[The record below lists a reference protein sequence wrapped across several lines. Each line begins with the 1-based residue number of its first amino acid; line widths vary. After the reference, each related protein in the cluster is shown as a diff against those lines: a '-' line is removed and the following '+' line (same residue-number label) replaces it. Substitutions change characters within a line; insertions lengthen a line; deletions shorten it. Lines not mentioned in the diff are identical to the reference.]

1 MSSGIRRPAK
11 KQSVRRAAV
20 PRPAPPAQETAQ
32 PVETRA
38 STDYTLMS
46 STRTRTHNVM
56 RFLSPTSV
64 DLTTFTPPV
73 KMRRRNR
80 DYFRLKNKKRNEERV
95 QSGTDLVEETVD
107 AEPELDSRPKADM
120 NLIADVGG
128 ARRNKRNLFKKKTKQ
143 VYFADE
149 EKRRLDIE
157 EARPW
162 VLEDDDESHVWTGD
176 LEGGQNASAYVLF
189 VLADDGFRVVP
200 VDRWYKFAPKLKYRT
215 MTLDEAEEELTR
227 MQKSHAKRDLWI
239 MRRNAE
245 PEQET
250 DAAPAPA
257 PLVEYEANVF
267 GSDSDHDSDS
277 GAKKKAKKVSNKH
290 GAADEIEF
298 EMEFDDDEELGDVRF
313 EFNEEEAGQERGPT
327 AFYAPSD
334 DEEEAEP
341 TERGAKEA
349 KALKK
354 LVRKRED
361 KGAYASDREE
371 NPYLSE
377 EESESEESDA
387 KPEPEANADVKPETP
402 VKPEPPKLVPR
413 ASTSSGV
420 KKRKRPLAPTV
431 DTRPKHHKPTTV
443 ITQQEI
449 VDLIR
454 SGVSTTKDLIIHVR
468 KKLKADPQ
476 NQQRIHAILK
486 QVATL
491 KEAIAASG
499 TTVAM
504 IASQLTVV
512 GHVRRAYSMKTS
524 VAMLQPLASFVSSI
538 LWLKYGLLR
547 NDHVVSLVNVFG
559 VCVSLWIL
567 LAFWRFSHSRHSVET
582 RVLLALFVSMVCVGF
597 VTMSDQVWAHH
608 VYSIMCCVVSLV
620 FLASPLGQLG
630 QVLRARDASVL
641 LPSVTGLAF

>member
-1 MSSGIRRPAK
+1 MSSGIRRPEK
-11 KQSVRRAAV
+11 KPNVRRAAV
-20 PRPAPPAQETAQ
+20 PRPVSQAQTASE

-80 DYFRLKNKKRNEERV
+80 DYFRLKNKKRNEERG
-95 QSGTDLVEETVD
+95 QSTDLVEETVD
-107 AEPELDSRPKADM
+107 AEPEIDTRPKADM

-162 VLEDDDESHVWTGD
+162 VLEDDDESQVWTGD

-239 MRRNAE
+239 MRRNNE
-245 PEQET
+245 PEPEA
-250 DAAPAPA
+250 DVAPAPA

-267 GSDSDHDSDS
+267 GSDSDHDSDA
-277 GAKKKAKKVSNKH
+277 GAKKKKKQVSNKH

-327 AFYAPSD
+327 AFYAESD
-334 DEEEAEP
+334 DDIDEEEPVEK
-341 TERGAKEA
+341 GKEA
-349 KALKK
+349 KALRK
-354 LVRKRED
+354 LVRKREN
-361 KGAYASDREE
+361 GVEYVSDREE
-371 NPYLSE
+371 NPYLSD
-377 EESESEESDA
+377 EESDSDESDA
-387 KPEPEANADVKPETP
+387 KPEEANPGSTDVKPEP
-402 VKPEPPKLVPR
+402 SAAKPEPPKLVPR
-413 ASTSSGV
+413 ASSSSV

-431 DTRPKHHKPTTV
+431 DTRPKHKPASV

-486 QVATL
+486 LVATL
-491 KEAIAASG
+491 KE
-499 TTVAM
+499 
-504 IASQLTVV
+504 
-512 GHVRRAYSMKTS
+512 
-524 VAMLQPLASFVSSI
+524 
-538 LWLKYGLLR
+538 
-547 NDHVVSLVNVFG
+547 
-559 VCVSLWIL
+559 
-567 LAFWRFSHSRHSVET
+567 
-582 RVLLALFVSMVCVGF
+582 
-597 VTMSDQVWAHH
+597 
-608 VYSIMCCVVSLV
+608 
-620 FLASPLGQLG
+620 GQL
-630 QVLRARDASVL
+630 VLKKPFA
-641 LPSVTGLAF
+641 

>member
-1 MSSGIRRPAK
+1 MSSGIRRLGKKPAN
-11 KQSVRRAAV
+11 VRRAGIV
-20 PRPAPPAQETAQ
+20 PRPAPQTQASAQ

-56 RFLSPTSV
+56 RFLSPASV

-80 DYFRLKNKKRNEERV
+80 DYFRLKNKKRNEER
-95 QSGTDLVEETVD
+95 QGSDLVEETVD
-107 AEPELDSRPKADM
+107 AEPELDTRPKADM

-162 VLEDDDESHVWTGD
+162 VLEDDDESQVWTGD
-176 LEGGQNASAYVLF
+176 LEGGQTASAYVLF

-250 DAAPAPA
+250 DVPAPA

-277 GAKKKAKKVSNKH
+277 AKKAKKPVSNKH

-313 EFNEEEAGQERGPT
+313 EFNEEAGQERGPT
-327 AFYAPSD
+327 AFYAETD
-334 DEEEAEP
+334 DEEDEP
-341 TERGAKEA
+341 VEQGKEA

-361 KGAYASDREE
+361 KGEYASDREE
-371 NPYLSE
+371 NPYLSD
-377 EESESEESDA
+377 ESESESDA
-387 KPEPEANADVKPETP
+387 QPEADANPADVKPEP
-402 VKPEPPKLVPR
+402 LVKPEALAKPGATESVAKPAPR
-413 ASTSSGV
+413 ASTSGI
-420 KKRKRPLAPTV
+420 KKRKRPLAPA
-431 DTRPKHHKPTTV
+431 DTRPKHKPTSV

-476 NQQRIHAILK
+476 NKHRIHAILK
-486 QVATL
+486 LVATL
-491 KEAIAASG
+491 KDN
-499 TTVAM
+499 
-504 IASQLTVV
+504 QL
-512 GHVRRAYSMKTS
+512 
-524 VAMLQPLASFVSSI
+524 MLKKPFA
-538 LWLKYGLLR
+538 
-547 NDHVVSLVNVFG
+547 
-559 VCVSLWIL
+559 
-567 LAFWRFSHSRHSVET
+567 
-582 RVLLALFVSMVCVGF
+582 
-597 VTMSDQVWAHH
+597 
-608 VYSIMCCVVSLV
+608 
-620 FLASPLGQLG
+620 
-630 QVLRARDASVL
+630 
-641 LPSVTGLAF
+641 